1 MTKTVIFSVV
11 QYDWRKINDW
21 KRKENDSII
30 DSGFWFDGRNFKFIT
45 YYKKTGKKAECKQIA
60 KIIDEQFLRLGF
72 DRTMLEPID
81 NFNDT
86 TIYRM
91 VGRYVAVVSKEEVIY
106 RR

>member
-1 MTKTVIFSVV
+1 
-11 QYDWRKINDW
+11 
-21 KRKENDSII
+21 
-30 DSGFWFDGRNFKFIT
+30 
-45 YYKKTGKKAECKQIA
+45 
-60 KIIDEQFLRLGF
+60 
-72 DRTMLEPID
+72 MLEPID